1 MRMRAREQAA
11 VKQRGSRLLLLAA
24 IIVAVATFFVL
35 DLHHILT
42 LAELKS
48 RQQIFAAHYADH
60 RIATIALYFLL
71 YVAVTA
77 LSLPG
82 ATVLTL
88 AGGAL
93 LGFWPALVTVSFAST
108 LGATL
113 AFLASRFLLRDWV
126 QGTFGDKLKAV
137 NDGIDRDG
145 PFYLLSLRLVPIFPF
160 FVINLLMGLTPL
172 RAFTFTWV
180 SQVGMLPGTAVYVNA
195 GTRLGQLESAT
206 GIFSPELLL
215 SFALLGLFPL
225 ITKKIVAVIPRRK

>member
-1 MRMRAREQAA
+1 M
-11 VKQRGSRLLLLAA
+11 KQPGSRLLLFAA
-24 IIVAVATFFVL
+24 IIVAVTIFFVL
-35 DLHHILT
+35 DLHHVLT
-42 LAELKS
+42 LAEFKT
-48 RQQIFAAHYADH
+48 RQQAFARYYGDH
-60 RIATIALYFLL
+60 RATTIALYFLF

-88 AGGAL
+88 VGGAL
-93 LGFWPALVTVSFAST
+93 LGFWPALVVVSFAST

-145 PFYLLSLRLVPIFPF
+145 AFYLLSLRLVPIFPF
-160 FVINLLMGLTPL
+160 FAINLLMGLTPL

-195 GTRLGQLESAT
+195 GTRIGQLESAA
-206 GIFSPELLL
+206 GILSPELLL

-225 ITKKIVAVIPRRK
+225 FARKLVTLIKRWK